1 MPRVNRREIVAD
13 GEIQVFHVVNRCV
26 RRTHLCGRD
35 RQSRKD
41 YSHRRDWIRQRL
53 EFLAGVFAVD
63 ILGFAVMSNH
73 LHVVVRT
80 RPDVVTPWSD
90 DDVARRWWNLF
101 PKRKNKDKSP
111 AEPTEEELAK
121 INNSPSGMKEKRR
134 RLSNLSWFMK
144 CLCEPIA
151 KEANRE
157 DKVRGHFWE
166 SRYKA
171 QPLLDEM
178 AIAACMAYVDLN
190 PIRAGLAEA
199 PETSEFTSAQERIKD
214 RQEAQAHRTAEVQ
227 AVNTEHGLRAGWLA
241 PVELEPKQ
249 KKARE
254 KQTARRA
261 SNKGC
266 LFMSL
271 DQYLQLLDWTAR
283 QVRSDKR
290 GAMPAELDPLF
301 ERLQTSCDL
310 CVECVENFHKW
321 FRSSVGRPKSMTN
334 HADVQGHNR
343 AISITSS
350 RRVFV

>member
-53 EFLAGVFAVD
+53 EFLAGIFAVD
-63 ILGFAVMSNH
+63 VLGFAVMSNH

-90 DDVARRWWNLF
+90 EDVARRWWNLF

-121 INNSPSGMKEKRR
+121 INNSPNGMREKRR

-190 PIRAGLAEA
+190 PIRAVIAEA
-199 PETSEFTSAQERIKD
+199 PETSDFTSAQARIKD
-214 RQEAQAHRTAEVQ
+214 RQDAQSNPTVETLAVQ
-227 AVNTEHGLRAGWLA
+227 TEHGPHAGWLA
-241 PVELEPKQ
+241 PVELEPKHG
-249 KKARE
+249 RE
-254 KQTARRA
+254 KQTTRRA

-271 DQYLQLLDWTAR
+271 EQYLQLLDWTGR
-283 QVRSDKR
+283 QLRRDKR
-290 GAMPAELDPLF
+290 GVISRDLMPIM
-301 ERLQTSCDL
+301 ERLCCTAESWLDL
-310 CVECVENFHKW
+310 VQNFRRR
-321 FRSSVGRPKSMTN
+321 FRTEAGRPEALAGVSTLRRNCRTASNKS
-334 HADVQGHNR
+334 
-343 AISITSS
+343 
-350 RRVFV
+350 

>member
-1 MPRVNRREIVAD
+1 MPRVNRREIIAD

-26 RRTHLCGRD
+26 RRTHLCGQD
-35 RQSRKD
+35 RRSRKD
-41 YSHRRDWIRQRL
+41 YSHRREWIRKRL
-53 EFLAGVFAVD
+53 EVLAGIFAVD

-80 RPDVVTPWSD
+80 RPDVGASWSD
-90 DDVARRWWNLF
+90 EDVARRWWNLF
-101 PKRKNKDKSP
+101 PRRKNKDKSP
-111 AEPTEEELAK
+111 AEPTKEELDK
-121 INNSPSGMKEKRR
+121 INNSPNGMKEKRR

-190 PIRAGLAEA
+190 PIRAGIAEA
-199 PETSEFTSAQERIKD
+199 PETSDFTSVQARIQD
-214 RQEAQAHRTAEVQ
+214 RQEAQSRCTTEAQV
-227 AVNTEHGLRAGWLA
+227 VNTEHGLRAGWMA
-241 PVELEPKQ
+241 PVELQPEHKQ
-249 KKARE
+249 SRE

-271 DQYLQLLDWTAR
+271 DQYLQLLDWTGR
-283 QVRSDKR
+283 QLRRDKP
-290 GAMPAELDPLF
+290 GVISGDLKPIM
-301 ERLQTSCDL
+301 ERLDCTVESWLDLVQNFRRRFRTEAGRAEVLIGVSTLRRICRTS
-310 CVECVENFHKW
+310 NHK
-321 FRSSVGRPKSMTN
+321 S
-334 HADVQGHNR
+334 
-343 AISITSS
+343 
-350 RRVFV
+350 

>member
-26 RRTHLCGRD
+26 RRTHLCGKD

-80 RPDVVTPWSD
+80 RPDVGTSWSD
-90 DDVARRWWNLF
+90 EDLARRWWNLF

-121 INNSPSGMKEKRR
+121 INNSPNGMKEKRR

-190 PIRAGLAEA
+190 PIRAGIAES
-199 PETSEFTSAQERIKD
+199 PESSDFTSAQERIKD
-214 RQEAQAHRTAEVQ
+214 RQEAQSNRTAEMQ
-227 AVNTEHGLRAGWLA
+227 AVKTEHGSRAGWLA

-254 KQTARRA
+254 KRTTRRA

-271 DQYLQLLDWTAR
+271 DQYLQLLDWTGR
-283 QVRSDKR
+283 QLRRDKP
-290 GAMPAELDPLF
+290 GAISGDLKPIM
-301 ERLQTSCDL
+301 ERLDCTVDSWLDL
-310 CVECVENFHKW
+310 VRNFRRR
-321 FRSSVGRPKSMTN
+321 FRTEAGRPEALAGVSTLRRNCRTAANKS
-334 HADVQGHNR
+334 
-343 AISITSS
+343 
-350 RRVFV
+350 

>member
-1 MPRVNRREIVAD
+1 
-13 GEIQVFHVVNRCV
+13 
-26 RRTHLCGRD
+26 
-35 RQSRKD
+35 
-41 YSHRRDWIRQRL
+41 
-53 EFLAGVFAVD
+53 
-63 ILGFAVMSNH
+63 
-73 LHVVVRT
+73 
-80 RPDVVTPWSD
+80 VVTPWSD

-101 PKRKNKDKSP
+101 PKRKNKDKTP
-111 AEPTEEELAK
+111 AEPTQEELAK
-121 INNSPSGMKEKRR
+121 INNSPNGMKEKRR

-190 PIRAGLAEA
+190 PIRAGLAET

-227 AVNTEHGLRAGWLA
+227 AVNTEHGPRAGWLA

-271 DQYLQLLDWTAR
+271 DQYLQLLDWTGR
-283 QVRSDKR
+283 QLRRDKPGVISADLQPIMERLDCTVESWLDLVQNFRRRFCTEAGRPEVLAGVRSLR
-290 GAMPAELDPLF
+290 
-301 ERLQTSCDL
+301 RSCRTA
-310 CVECVENFHKW
+310 NHK
-321 FRSSVGRPKSMTN
+321 S
-334 HADVQGHNR
+334 
-343 AISITSS
+343 
-350 RRVFV
+350 

>member
-26 RRTHLCGRD
+26 RRTHLCGKD
-35 RQSRKD
+35 RQSKKD
-41 YSHRRDWIRQRL
+41 YSHRREWIRQRL

-73 LHVVVRT
+73 VHVVVRT

-111 AEPTEEELAK
+111 AEPTKEELDK
-121 INNSPSGMKEKRR
+121 INNSPNGMKEKRR

-151 KEANRE
+151 KEANQE

-190 PIRAGLAEA
+190 PVRAGIAEA
-199 PETSEFTSAQERIKD
+199 PETSDFTSARERIQD
-214 RQEAQAHRTAEVQ
+214 RQEAQSNRTAEAQ
-227 AVNTEHGLRAGWLA
+227 MITTEHGPRAGWLA
-241 PVELEPKQ
+241 PVELQPKQ
-249 KKARE
+249 KQSRE
-254 KQTARRA
+254 KQTTRRA
-261 SNKGC
+261 SNRGC

-271 DQYLQLLDWTAR
+271 DQYLQLLDWTGR
-283 QVRSDKR
+283 QLRRDKP
-290 GAMPAELDPLF
+290 GVISGDLQPIM
-301 ERLQTSCDL
+301 ERLDCTLESWLDF
-310 CVECVENFHKW
+310 VRNFRRR
-321 FRSSVGRPKSMTN
+321 FRTEAGRPEALAGVSTLRRN
-334 HADVQGHNR
+334 CR
-343 AISITSS
+343 TSYHRS
-350 RRVFV
+350 

>member
-53 EFLAGVFAVD
+53 EFLAGVFAVE

-101 PKRKNKDKSP
+101 PKRKNKDKTP

-214 RQEAQAHRTAEVQ
+214 RQEAQAHRTAEIQ
-227 AVNTEHGLRAGWLA
+227 AVNTEHGPRAGWLA

-271 DQYLQLLDWTAR
+271 DQYLQLLDWTGR
-283 QVRSDKR
+283 QLRRDKP
-290 GAMPAELDPLF
+290 GVISGELQPIM
-301 ERLQTSCDL
+301 ERLDCTAESWLDL
-310 CVECVENFHKW
+310 VQNFRRR
-321 FRSSVGRPKSMTN
+321 FRTEAGRPEVLAGVSSLRRNCRTANHKS
-334 HADVQGHNR
+334 
-343 AISITSS
+343 
-350 RRVFV
+350 

>member
-1 MPRVNRREIVAD
+1 MPRVNRREIIAD
-13 GEIQVFHVVNRCV
+13 REIQVFHVVNRCV
-26 RRTHLCGRD
+26 RRTHLCGKD
-35 RQSRKD
+35 RQSKKD
-41 YSHRRDWIRQRL
+41 YSHRREWIRQRL
-53 EFLAGVFAVD
+53 EFLAGVFAMD

-80 RPDVVTPWSD
+80 RPDVVIPWSD

-111 AEPTEEELAK
+111 TEPTKEELAK
-121 INNSPSGMKEKRR
+121 INNSPNGMKEKRR

-190 PIRAGLAEA
+190 PIRAGIAEA
-199 PETSEFTSAQERIKD
+199 PETSDFTSAQTRIQD
-214 RQEAQAHRTAEVQ
+214 RQEAQSSCTAEAK
-227 AVNTEHGLRAGWLA
+227 AVNTEQGQRAGWLA
-241 PVELEPKQ
+241 PLELEPKQ
-249 KKARE
+249 KQARE

-271 DQYLQLLDWTAR
+271 DQYLQLLDWTGR
-283 QVRSDKR
+283 QLRRDKP
-290 GAMPAELDPLF
+290 GVISGDLKPII
-301 ERLQTSCDL
+301 ERLDCTVESWLDL
-310 CVECVENFHKW
+310 VRNFRRR
-321 FRSSVGRPKSMTN
+321 FRTEAGRPEVLAGVSALRRN
-334 HADVQGHNR
+334 CR
-343 AISITSS
+343 TSTHTS
-350 RRVFV
+350 